1 MKKQAS
7 IQKQQTMNEQQ
18 TTKQSFKKM
27 SPMKAIAAS
36 LAVVTLSLSAVTAQA
51 RDYDHVRFGVD
62 VPYEPFEYRKPNGE
76 LTGFEIDLGNAA
88 CKEIG
93 ITCEWVVQGWDGI
106 IPGLLARKYDA
117 IMSSM
122 SIKAERREKVLFSE
136 AYYTTP
142 SAWFAASDHNFNVKN
157 KDSMK
162 DARVGVQRGT
172 AQDDYIS
179 EVYGDTVKVKRYN
192 TAEDLVLDLK
202 AQRLDLVFLDY
213 PVGEKTLLKEKRFT
227 QASEFIK
234 SPVKY
239 FGEGVGIAFRKRD
252 KALAAKFNKALQ
264 TLKDNGT
271 YDEIMRRYFTY
282 DIKL

>member
-1 MKKQAS
+1 MKKQATP
-7 IQKQQTMNEQQ
+7 KNA
-18 TTKQSFKKM
+18 FKKLASLKHM
-27 SPMKAIAAS
+27 AAS
-36 LAVVTLSLSAVTAQA
+36 MALVALSLSPLTAQA

-142 SAWFAASDHNFNVKN
+142 SAWFAAEGHGFDVHNKA
-157 KDSMK
+157 SLK

-172 AQDDYIS
+172 SQDDYIS
-179 EVYGDTVKVKRYN
+179 EVYGDTVEVKRYN

-213 PVGEKTLLKEKRFT
+213 PVGEKTLLNDDRFT
-227 QASEFIK
+227 QASDFIK

-252 KALAAKFNKALQ
+252 KELAEKFNKALR
-264 TLKDNGT
+264 TLKENGT
-271 YDEIMRRYFTY
+271 YDEIMQHYFTY